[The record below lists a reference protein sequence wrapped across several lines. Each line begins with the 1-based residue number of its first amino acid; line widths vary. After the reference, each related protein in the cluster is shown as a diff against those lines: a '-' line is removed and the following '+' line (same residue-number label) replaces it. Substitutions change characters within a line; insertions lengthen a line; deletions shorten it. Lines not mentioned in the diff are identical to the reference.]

1 MDVHTVGVIGAGQM
15 GAGIAQVT
23 AQAGIPVIMQDVSAE
38 FCKRGFEG
46 IRKNLDRMIQRGR
59 FKPEERDRVLESI
72 KTGTDL
78 AMMKKAD
85 FVIEAVTENE
95 DAKIG
100 IFQQLDKVCDP
111 DVIFASNTSSI
122 SITRMGARTTR
133 ADKVIGMHFM
143 NPVPAMKLVEIIRG
157 LATSDETYHAT
168 QKLAERVGK
177 STMTAQDFPGFI
189 VNRVLLPMINEA
201 IYTLYEGVGGV
212 TDIDTAMK
220 LGTNQPMGPLELADL
235 IGLDTCLAIME
246 VMHRVLGDDKYRPCP
261 LLKKYV
267 DAGYL
272 GRKTPRLLHLQRTGE
287 SGPAASAAI
296 GARPCQIASIDR
308 NSRRRVKMVVKA
320 FILIDTSPGKARD
333 VAAKI
338 RQVKGVS
345 MAHAVTGPHD
355 IIAIAEAPDV
365 TTLGEL
371 VVQGIES
378 VVALNRSLTSIV
390 AD

>member
-1 MDVHTVGVIGAGQM
+1 MEVHTVGVIGAGQM

-23 AQAGIPVIMQDVSAE
+23 AQAGIPVLMHDVSAE

-59 FKPEERDRVLESI
+59 FKPEERDRVLECI
-72 KTGTDL
+72 KTGTEIE
-78 AMMKKAD
+78 MMKKAD

-95 DAKIG
+95 DAKIA
-100 IFQQLDKVCDP
+100 IFQKLDKVCDA

-143 NPVPAMKLVEIIRG
+143 NPVPAMRLVEIIRG
-157 LATSDETYHAT
+157 LATSDDTYQAT
-168 QKLAERVGK
+168 RKLAERVGK
-177 STMTAQDFPGFI
+177 TTMTAQDFPGFI

-201 IYTLYEGVGGV
+201 IYTLYEAVGGV

-272 GRKTPRLLHLQRTGE
+272 GKKTSRGFYTYNEQGNAIPP
-287 SGPAASAAI
+287 SAPA
-296 GARPCQIASIDR
+296 R
-308 NSRRRVKMVVKA
+308 
-320 FILIDTSPGKARD
+320 
-333 VAAKI
+333 
-338 RQVKGVS
+338 
-345 MAHAVTGPHD
+345 
-355 IIAIAEAPDV
+355 
-365 TTLGEL
+365 
-371 VVQGIES
+371 
-378 VVALNRSLTSIV
+378 
-390 AD
+390 